1 MLETGK
7 VTLIGAGPSGLD
19 LLTLRGFN
27 ALQQADVVVFDRLVE
42 QDILDSI
49 PEKAEKID
57 VGKQNNHHPVPQEE
71 INQILVDKAKECKNV
86 VRLKGGDCFLFGRG
100 GEECEYLA
108 ENNIPFEVVSGVT
121 SAIAA
126 PAYAGIPVTHRD
138 FCSSVH
144 IITAHAKA
152 GKKLE
157 IDFESLVKLKG
168 TLVFL
173 MGLSSINDVMQGL
186 INAGM
191 KKDMPAAVIENGT
204 RLTQR
209 KIIANISNISE
220 KVKDLNF
227 KSPSIIVV
235 GEVCTL
241 SNSLDWFSKQP
252 LYGQTVVVTRPKER
266 IGTLSEKLRRLGAN
280 VIECPCIQTIN
291 EIDTDK
297 FNIALQ
303 RQYDYIVL
311 TSPAGVYAMVEALEK
326 INKDLRV
333 FYNCKFA
340 VIGSGTAKE
349 LKKYG
354 ITADLM
360 PEIYDS
366 EHLGKLLADKLDSNS
381 SVLILRAK
389 EGSNELTKALK
400 ERNINFLDIST
411 YRTEYCCDKSK
422 MLIELIKNNSVNTI
436 TFTSAS
442 TVIGFVESVKLDKYN
457 NFTALCI
464 GKQTAK
470 KAEFYGMKIKIAKN
484 ATINSMVAALLEEN
498 HHV

>member
-1 MLETGK
+1 M
-7 VTLIGAGPSGLD
+7 
-19 LLTLRGFN
+19 
-27 ALQQADVVVFDRLVE
+27 
-42 QDILDSI
+42 
-49 PEKAEKID
+49 
-57 VGKQNNHHPVPQEE
+57 VG
-71 INQILVDKAKECKNV
+71 KAKENKNV

-100 GEECEYLA
+100 GEECEYLLA
-108 ENNIPFEVVSGVT
+108 NNIPFEVVSGVT

-173 MGLSSINDVMQGL
+173 MGLSSINEVMQGL
-186 INAGM
+186 INSGM
-191 KKDMPAAVIENGT
+191 SKDMPAAVIENGT

-209 KIIANISNISE
+209 KIVSDISNISQ

-241 SNSLDWFSKQP
+241 SDSLDWFSKQP

-280 VIECPCIQTIN
+280 VIECPCIQTVN
-291 EIDTDK
+291 EVDTDK
-297 FNIALQ
+297 FNDALKK
-303 RQYDYIVL
+303 QYDYVVL
-311 TSPAGVYAMVEALEK
+311 TSPAGVSAMIEALEK

-354 ITADLM
+354 INADLM

-366 EHLGKLLADKLDSNS
+366 EHLGKLLADKLNSNS

-389 EGSNELTKALK
+389 GGSKELTTTL
-400 ERNINFLDIST
+400 ERKGINFSDIST
-411 YRTEYCCDKSK
+411 YITEYCCNKSE
-422 MLIELIKNNSVNTI
+422 MLREIIENGVVNVI
-436 TFTSAS
+436 TFTSSS
-442 TVIGFVESVKLDKYN
+442 TVTGFVNSINLDKYN

-470 KAEFYGMKIKIAKN
+470 KAEFYGMKTKIAKN
-484 ATINSMVAALLEEN
+484 ATIDSMIAALLEEN

>member
-1 MLETGK
+1 MEVGK
-7 VTLIGAGPSGLD
+7 VTLVGAGPSGLD

-27 ALQQADVVVFDRLVE
+27 ALQNADVVVFDRLVE
-42 QDILDSI
+42 QDIIDII
-49 PEKAEKID
+49 PDKAEKID
-57 VGKQNNHHPVPQEE
+57 VGKQNNHHPVPQEQ
-71 INQILVDKAKECKNV
+71 INQILVGKAKENKNV

-100 GEECEYLA
+100 GEECEYLLA
-108 ENNIPFEVVSGVT
+108 NNIPFEVVSGVT

-173 MGLSSINDVMQGL
+173 MGLSSINEVMQGL
-186 INAGM
+186 INSGM
-191 KKDMPAAVIENGT
+191 SKDMPAAVIENGT

-209 KIIANISNISE
+209 KIVSDISNISQ
-220 KVKDLNF
+220 KVKDLSF

-241 SNSLDWFSKQP
+241 SDSLDWFSKQP

-280 VIECPCIQTIN
+280 VIECPCIQTVN
-291 EIDTDK
+291 EVDTDK
-297 FNIALQ
+297 FNDALKK
-303 RQYDYIVL
+303 QYDYVVL
-311 TSPAGVYAMVEALEK
+311 TSPAGVSAMIEALEK

-354 ITADLM
+354 INADLM

-389 EGSNELTKALK
+389 GGSKELTTAL
-400 ERNINFLDIST
+400 ERKGINFSDIST
-411 YRTEYCCDKSK
+411 YITEYCCNKSE
-422 MLIELIKNNSVNTI
+422 MLREMIENSIVNVI

-442 TVIGFVESVKLDKYN
+442 TVIGFVNSINIDKYD

-464 GKQTAK
+464 GEQTAK
-470 KAEFYGMKIKIAKN
+470 KAEFYGMKTKIAKN
-484 ATINSMVAALLEEN
+484 ATIDSMIAALLEEN

>member
-1 MLETGK
+1 MEVGK
-7 VTLIGAGPSGLD
+7 VTLVGAGPSGLD

-27 ALQQADVVVFDRLVE
+27 ALQNADVVVFDRLVE
-42 QDILDSI
+42 QDIIDII
-49 PEKAEKID
+49 PDKAEKID
-57 VGKQNNHHPVPQEE
+57 VGKQNNHHPVPQEQ
-71 INQILVDKAKECKNV
+71 INQILVGKAKENKNV

-100 GEECEYLA
+100 GEECEYLLA
-108 ENNIPFEVVSGVT
+108 NNIPFEVVSGVT

-173 MGLSSINDVMQGL
+173 MGLSSINEVMQGL
-186 INAGM
+186 INSGM
-191 KKDMPAAVIENGT
+191 SKDMPAAVIENGT

-209 KIIANISNISE
+209 KIVSDISNISQ

-241 SNSLDWFSKQP
+241 SDSLDWFSKQP

-280 VIECPCIQTIN
+280 VIECPCIQTVN
-291 EIDTDK
+291 EVDTDK
-297 FNIALQ
+297 FNDALKK
-303 RQYDYIVL
+303 QYDYVVL
-311 TSPAGVYAMVEALEK
+311 TSPAGVSAMIEALEK

-354 ITADLM
+354 INADLM

-366 EHLGKLLADKLDSNS
+366 EHLGKLLADKLNSNS

-389 EGSNELTKALK
+389 GGSKELTTTL
-400 ERNINFLDIST
+400 ERKGINFSDIST
-411 YRTEYCCDKSK
+411 YITEYCCNKSE
-422 MLIELIKNNSVNTI
+422 MLREIIENGVVNVI
-436 TFTSAS
+436 TFTSSS
-442 TVIGFVESVKLDKYN
+442 TVTGFVNSINLDKYN

-464 GKQTAK
+464 GNQTAK
-470 KAEFYGMKIKIAKN
+470 KAEFYGMKTKIAKN
-484 ATINSMVAALLEEN
+484 ATIDSMIAALLEEN

>member
-1 MLETGK
+1 MEVGK
-7 VTLIGAGPSGLD
+7 VTLVGAGPSGLD

-27 ALQQADVVVFDRLVE
+27 ALQNADVVVFDRLVE
-42 QDILDSI
+42 QDIIDII
-49 PEKAEKID
+49 PDKAEKID
-57 VGKQNNHHPVPQEE
+57 VGKQNNHHPVPQEQ
-71 INQILVDKAKECKNV
+71 INQILVGKAKENKNV

-100 GEECEYLA
+100 GEECEYLLA
-108 ENNIPFEVVSGVT
+108 NNIPFEVVSGVT

-173 MGLSSINDVMQGL
+173 MGLSSINEVMQGL
-186 INAGM
+186 INSGM
-191 KKDMPAAVIENGT
+191 SKDMPAAVIENGT

-209 KIIANISNISE
+209 KIVSDISNISQ

-241 SNSLDWFSKQP
+241 SDSLDWFSKQP

-280 VIECPCIQTIN
+280 VIECPCIQTVN
-291 EIDTDK
+291 EVDTDK
-297 FNIALQ
+297 FNDALKK
-303 RQYDYIVL
+303 QYDYVVL
-311 TSPAGVYAMVEALEK
+311 TSPAGVSAMIEALEK

-354 ITADLM
+354 INADLM

-366 EHLGKLLADKLDSNS
+366 EHLGKLLADKLNSNS

-389 EGSNELTKALK
+389 GGSKELTTTL
-400 ERNINFLDIST
+400 ERKGINFSDIST
-411 YRTEYCCDKSK
+411 YITEYCCNKSE
-422 MLIELIKNNSVNTI
+422 MLREIIENCVVNVI
-436 TFTSAS
+436 TFTSSS
-442 TVIGFVESVKLDKYN
+442 TVTGFVNSINLDKYN

-470 KAEFYGMKIKIAKN
+470 KAEFYGMKTKIAKN
-484 ATINSMVAALLEEN
+484 ATIDSMIAALLEEN

>member
-1 MLETGK
+1 MEVGK
-7 VTLIGAGPSGLD
+7 VTLVGAGPSGLD

-27 ALQQADVVVFDRLVE
+27 ALQNADVVVFDRLVE
-42 QDILDSI
+42 QDIIDII
-49 PEKAEKID
+49 PDKAEKID
-57 VGKQNNHHPVPQEE
+57 VGKQNNHHPVPQEQ
-71 INQILVDKAKECKNV
+71 INQILVGKAKENKNV

-100 GEECEYLA
+100 GEECEYLLA
-108 ENNIPFEVVSGVT
+108 NNIPFEVVSGVT

-173 MGLSSINDVMQGL
+173 MGLSSINEVMQGL
-186 INAGM
+186 INSGM
-191 KKDMPAAVIENGT
+191 SKDMPAAVIENGT

-209 KIIANISNISE
+209 KIVSDISNISQ

-241 SNSLDWFSKQP
+241 SDSLDWFSKQP

-280 VIECPCIQTIN
+280 VIECPCIQTVN
-291 EIDTDK
+291 EVDTDK
-297 FNIALQ
+297 FNDALKK
-303 RQYDYIVL
+303 QYDYVVL
-311 TSPAGVYAMVEALEK
+311 TSPAGVSAMIEALEK

-354 ITADLM
+354 INADLM

-366 EHLGKLLADKLDSNS
+366 EHLGKLLADKLNSNS

-389 EGSNELTKALK
+389 GGSKELTTTL
-400 ERNINFLDIST
+400 ERKGINFSDIST
-411 YRTEYCCDKSK
+411 YITEYCCNKSE
-422 MLIELIKNNSVNTI
+422 MLREIIENGVVNVI
-436 TFTSAS
+436 TFTSSS
-442 TVIGFVESVKLDKYN
+442 TVTGFVNSINLDKYN

-470 KAEFYGMKIKIAKN
+470 KAEFYGMKTKIAKN
-484 ATINSMVAALLEEN
+484 ATIDSMIAALLEEN

>member
-1 MLETGK
+1 MEVGK
-7 VTLIGAGPSGLD
+7 VTLVGAGPSGLD

-27 ALQQADVVVFDRLVE
+27 ALQNADVVVLDRLVE
-42 QDILDSI
+42 QDIIDII
-49 PEKAEKID
+49 PDKAEKID
-57 VGKQNNHHPVPQEE
+57 VGKQNNHHPVPQEQ
-71 INQILVDKAKECKNV
+71 INQILVGKAKENKNV

-100 GEECEYLA
+100 GEECEYLLA
-108 ENNIPFEVVSGVT
+108 NNIPFEVVSGVT

-173 MGLSSINDVMQGL
+173 MGLSSINEVMQGL
-186 INAGM
+186 INSGM
-191 KKDMPAAVIENGT
+191 SKDMPAAVIENGT

-209 KIIANISNISE
+209 KIVSDISNISQ
-220 KVKDLNF
+220 KVKDLSF

-241 SNSLDWFSKQP
+241 SDSLDWFSKQP

-266 IGTLSEKLRRLGAN
+266 IGTLSEKLHRLGAN
-280 VIECPCIQTIN
+280 VIECPCIQTVN
-291 EIDTDK
+291 EVDIDK
-297 FNIALQ
+297 FNDALKK
-303 RQYDYIVL
+303 QYDYVVL
-311 TSPAGVYAMVEALEK
+311 TSPAGVSAMIEALEK

-354 ITADLM
+354 INADLM

-389 EGSNELTKALK
+389 GGSKELTTAL
-400 ERNINFLDIST
+400 ERKGINFSDIST
-411 YRTEYCCDKSK
+411 YITEYCCNKSE
-422 MLIELIKNNSVNTI
+422 MLREMIENSIVNVI

-442 TVIGFVESVKLDKYN
+442 TVIGFVNSINIDKYD

-464 GKQTAK
+464 GEQTAK
-470 KAEFYGMKIKIAKN
+470 KAEFYGMKTKIAKN
-484 ATINSMVAALLEEN
+484 ATIDSMIAALLEEN

>member
-1 MLETGK
+1 MLEIGK
-7 VTLIGAGPSGLD
+7 VILVGAGPSGLD

-27 ALQQADVVVFDRLVE
+27 AIKQADVVVFDRLVQ
-42 QDILDSI
+42 QDILDCI

-57 VGKQNNHHPVPQEE
+57 VGKRNNHHPVPQHE
-71 INQILVDKAKECKNV
+71 INQILVDKAKQGKNV

-100 GEECEYLA
+100 GEECEYLLA
-108 ENNIPFEVVSGVT
+108 NNIPFEVVSGVT

-144 IITAHAKA
+144 IITAHARA
-152 GKKLE
+152 GTKLE
-157 IDFESLVKLKG
+157 IDFKSLVKLNG

-186 INAGM
+186 LNAGIS
-191 KKDMPAAVIENGT
+191 KNMPVAVIENGT
-204 RLTQR
+204 RPVQR
-209 KIIANISNISE
+209 KIISDISNIAQ
-220 KVKDLNF
+220 KVIELDF

-241 SNSLDWFSKQP
+241 SDSLDWFSNQP
-252 LYGQTVVVTRPKER
+252 LYGQTIVVTRLKDR

-280 VIECPCIQTIN
+280 VIEYPCIKTVN
-291 EIDTDK
+291 EVNTDELK
-297 FNIALQ
+297 NALQ
-303 RQYDYIVL
+303 KQYNYVVL
-311 TSPAGVYAMVEALEK
+311 TSPSGVTAMIEALDK

-333 FYNCKFA
+333 FYNSKFA

-354 ITADLM
+354 INADLV

-366 EHLGKLLADKLDSNS
+366 EHLGKLLSDNLNSSS

-389 EGSNELTKALK
+389 EGSNELIQALQSK
-400 ERNINFLDIST
+400 NIEFTEVST
-411 YRTEYCCDKSK
+411 YRTEYTN
-422 MLIELIKNNSVNTI
+422 NNSENLKNMIETNCVNTI

-442 TVIGFVESVKLDKYN
+442 TVTGFVNSINLDKYN
-457 NFTALCI
+457 SFTALCI
-464 GKQTAK
+464 GNQTAK
-470 KAEFYGMKIKIAKN
+470 KAEFYGMKTKIAKN
-484 ATINSMVAALLEEN
+484 ATIDSMIAALLEEN

>member
-1 MLETGK
+1 MLKVGK
-7 VTLIGAGPSGLD
+7 VTLVGAGPSGLD
-19 LLTLRGFN
+19 LMTLRGFN

-57 VGKQNNHHPVPQEE
+57 VGKKNNHHPVPQNE

-100 GEECEYLA
+100 GEECEYLLS
-108 ENNIPFEVVSGVT
+108 NNIPFEVVSGVT

-126 PAYAGIPVTHRD
+126 PAYAGIAVTHRD

-157 IDFESLVKLKG
+157 IDFKSLVKLKG

-173 MGLSSINDVMQGL
+173 MGLSSIDEVTQGL

-191 KKDMPAAVIENGT
+191 EKNMPAAVIENGT
-204 RLTQR
+204 RSTQR
-209 KIIANISNISE
+209 KIISDLSNISQ
-220 KVKDLNF
+220 KVNELNF

-235 GEVCTL
+235 GEVCKL

-252 LYGQTVVVTRPKER
+252 LYGKTVVVTRPKER

-280 VIECPCIQTIN
+280 VIEYPCIQTIN
-291 EIDTDK
+291 EIDKDK
-297 FNIALQ
+297 FNIALKNN
-303 RQYDYIVL
+303 YDYVVL
-311 TSPAGVYAMVEALEK
+311 TSPAGVSAMVEALEK
-326 INKDLRV
+326 VNKDLRV

-354 ITADLM
+354 ISADLM

-366 EHLGKLLADKLDSNS
+366 EHLGKLLADKLNSNS

-389 EGSNELTKALK
+389 DGSKELTKALEEK
-400 ERNINFLDIST
+400 NINFSDIAT
-411 YRTEYCCDKSK
+411 YRTEYCCNKSE
-422 MLIELIKNNSVNTI
+422 MLKELIKNNSVNII

-442 TVIGFVESVKLDKYN
+442 TVTGFVESIKLDKYT
-457 NFTALCI
+457 NFTVLCI

-470 KAEFYGMKIKIAKN
+470 KAEFYGMKTKIANN
-484 ATINSMVAALLEEN
+484 ATIDAMIAALLEEN

>member
-1 MLETGK
+1 MEVGK
-7 VTLIGAGPSGLD
+7 VTLVGAGPSGLD

-27 ALQQADVVVFDRLVE
+27 ALQNADVVVFDRLVE
-42 QDILDSI
+42 QDIIDII
-49 PEKAEKID
+49 PDKAEKID
-57 VGKQNNHHPVPQEE
+57 VGKQNNHHPVPQEQ
-71 INQILVDKAKECKNV
+71 INQILIDKAKENKNV

-100 GEECEYLA
+100 GEECEYLLA
-108 ENNIPFEVVSGVT
+108 NNIPFEVVSGVT

-173 MGLSSINDVMQGL
+173 MGLSSINEVMQGL
-186 INAGM
+186 INSGM
-191 KKDMPAAVIENGT
+191 SKDMPAAVIESGT

-209 KIIANISNISE
+209 KIVSDISNISQ
-220 KVKDLNF
+220 KVKDLSF
-227 KSPSIIVV
+227 KSPSIIIV

-280 VIECPCIQTIN
+280 VIECPCIQTVN
-291 EIDTDK
+291 EVDTDK
-297 FNIALQ
+297 FSNALKTT
-303 RQYDYIVL
+303 YDYVVL
-311 TSPAGVYAMVEALEK
+311 TSPAGVSAMIEALET

-354 ITADLM
+354 INADLM

-381 SVLILRAK
+381 SVLILRARD
-389 EGSNELTKALK
+389 GSKELTKAL
-400 ERNINFLDIST
+400 ERKGINFSDIST
-411 YRTEYCCDKSK
+411 YRTEYCCNKSE
-422 MLIELIKNNSVNTI
+422 MLREMIENSIINVI

-442 TVIGFVESVKLDKYN
+442 TVTGFVNSINLDKYN

-464 GKQTAK
+464 GEQTAK
-470 KAEFYGMKIKIAKN
+470 KAEFYGMKTKIAKN
-484 ATINSMVAALLEEN
+484 ATIDSMIAALLEEN

>member
-1 MLETGK
+1 MLKVGK
-7 VTLIGAGPSGLD
+7 VTLVGAGPSGLD
-19 LLTLRGFN
+19 LMTLRGFN

-57 VGKQNNHHPVPQEE
+57 VGKKNNHHPVPQNE

-100 GEECEYLA
+100 GEECEYLLS
-108 ENNIPFEVVSGVT
+108 NNIPFEVVSGVT

-173 MGLSSINDVMQGL
+173 MGLSSIHDVTQGL

-191 KKDMPAAVIENGT
+191 EKNMPAAVIENGT
-204 RLTQR
+204 RSTQR
-209 KIIANISNISE
+209 KIISDLSNISQ
-220 KVKDLNF
+220 KVNELNF

-235 GEVCTL
+235 GEVCKL

-252 LYGQTVVVTRPKER
+252 LYGKTVVVTRPKER

-280 VIECPCIQTIN
+280 VIEYPCIQTIN
-291 EIDTDK
+291 EIDKDK
-297 FNIALQ
+297 FNIALENN
-303 RQYDYIVL
+303 YDYVVL
-311 TSPAGVYAMVEALEK
+311 TSPAGVSAMVEALEK
-326 INKDLRV
+326 VNKDLRV

-354 ITADLM
+354 ISADLM

-366 EHLGKLLADKLDSNS
+366 EHLGKLLADKLNSNS

-389 EGSNELTKALK
+389 DGSKELTKALEEK
-400 ERNINFLDIST
+400 NISFSDIAT
-411 YRTEYCCDKSK
+411 YRTEYCCNKSE
-422 MLIELIKNNSVNTI
+422 MLKELIKNNSVNII

-442 TVIGFVESVKLDKYN
+442 TITGFVESIKLDKYT

-470 KAEFYGMKIKIAKN
+470 KAEFYGMKTKIANN
-484 ATINSMVAALLEEN
+484 ATIDAMIAALLEEN

>member
-1 MLETGK
+1 MEVGK
-7 VTLIGAGPSGLD
+7 VTLVGAGPSGLD

-27 ALQQADVVVFDRLVE
+27 ALQNADVVVFDRLVE
-42 QDILDSI
+42 QDIIDII
-49 PEKAEKID
+49 PDKAEKID
-57 VGKQNNHHPVPQEE
+57 VGKQNNHHPVPQEQ
-71 INQILVDKAKECKNV
+71 INQILVGKAKENKNV

-100 GEECEYLA
+100 GEECEYLLA
-108 ENNIPFEVVSGVT
+108 NNIPFEVVSGVT

-173 MGLSSINDVMQGL
+173 MGLSSINEVMQGL
-186 INAGM
+186 INSGM
-191 KKDMPAAVIENGT
+191 SKDMPAAVIENGT

-209 KIIANISNISE
+209 KIVSDISNISQ

-241 SNSLDWFSKQP
+241 SDSLDWFSKQP

-280 VIECPCIQTIN
+280 VIECPCIQTVN
-291 EIDTDK
+291 EVDTDK
-297 FNIALQ
+297 FNDALKK
-303 RQYDYIVL
+303 QYDYVVL
-311 TSPAGVYAMVEALEK
+311 TSPAGVSAMIEALEK

-354 ITADLM
+354 INADLM

-366 EHLGKLLADKLDSNS
+366 EHLGKLLADKLNSNS

-389 EGSNELTKALK
+389 GGSKELTTTL
-400 ERNINFLDIST
+400 ERKGINFSDIST
-411 YRTEYCCDKSK
+411 YITEYCCNKSE
-422 MLIELIKNNSVNTI
+422 MLREIIENGVINVI
-436 TFTSAS
+436 TFTSSS
-442 TVIGFVESVKLDKYN
+442 TVTGFVNSINLDKYN

-464 GKQTAK
+464 GNQTAK
-470 KAEFYGMKIKIAKN
+470 KAEFYGMKTKIAKN
-484 ATINSMVAALLEEN
+484 ATIDSMIAALLEEN

>member
-1 MLETGK
+1 MEVGK
-7 VTLIGAGPSGLD
+7 VTLVGAGPSGLD

-27 ALQQADVVVFDRLVE
+27 ALQNADVVVFDRLVE
-42 QDILDSI
+42 QDIIDII
-49 PEKAEKID
+49 PDKAEKID
-57 VGKQNNHHPVPQEE
+57 VGKQNNHHPVPQEQ
-71 INQILVDKAKECKNV
+71 INQILVGKAKENKNV

-100 GEECEYLA
+100 GEECEYLLA
-108 ENNIPFEVVSGVT
+108 NNIPFEVVSGVT

-173 MGLSSINDVMQGL
+173 MGLSSINEVMQGL
-186 INAGM
+186 INSGM
-191 KKDMPAAVIENGT
+191 SKDMPAAVIENGT

-209 KIIANISNISE
+209 KIVSDISNISQ

-241 SNSLDWFSKQP
+241 SDSLDWFSKQP

-280 VIECPCIQTIN
+280 VIECPCIQTVN
-291 EIDTDK
+291 EVDTDK
-297 FNIALQ
+297 FNDALKK
-303 RQYDYIVL
+303 QYDYVVL
-311 TSPAGVYAMVEALEK
+311 TSPAGVSAMIEALEK

-354 ITADLM
+354 INADLM

-366 EHLGKLLADKLDSNS
+366 EHLGKLLADKLNSNS

-389 EGSNELTKALK
+389 GGSKELTTTL
-400 ERNINFLDIST
+400 ERKGINFLVFLT
-411 YRTEYCCDKSK
+411 YITEYCCNKSE
-422 MLIELIKNNSVNTI
+422 MLREIIENGVVNVI
-436 TFTSAS
+436 TFTSSS
-442 TVIGFVESVKLDKYN
+442 TVTGFVNSINLDKYN

-470 KAEFYGMKIKIAKN
+470 KAEFYGMKTKIAKN
-484 ATINSMVAALLEEN
+484 ATIDSMIAALLEEN

>member
-1 MLETGK
+1 MEVGK
-7 VTLIGAGPSGLD
+7 VTLVGAGPSGLD

-27 ALQQADVVVFDRLVE
+27 ALQNADVVVFDRLVE
-42 QDILDSI
+42 QDIIDII
-49 PEKAEKID
+49 PDKAEKID
-57 VGKQNNHHPVPQEE
+57 VGKQNNHHPVPQEQ
-71 INQILVDKAKECKNV
+71 INQILVDKAKKNKNV

-100 GEECEYLA
+100 GEECEYLLA
-108 ENNIPFEVVSGVT
+108 NNIPFEVVSGVT

-144 IITAHAKA
+144 IITAHVKA

-173 MGLSSINDVMQGL
+173 MGLSSINEVMQGL
-186 INAGM
+186 INSGM
-191 KKDMPAAVIENGT
+191 SKDMPASVIENGT

-209 KIIANISNISE
+209 KIVSDISNISQ
-220 KVKDLNF
+220 KVKDLSF

-241 SNSLDWFSKQP
+241 SDSLDWFSKQP

-280 VIECPCIQTIN
+280 VIECPCIQTVN
-291 EIDTDK
+291 EVDIDK
-297 FNIALQ
+297 FSNALKKT
-303 RQYDYIVL
+303 YDYVVL
-311 TSPAGVYAMVEALEK
+311 TSPAGVSAMIDALEK

-354 ITADLM
+354 INADLM

-389 EGSNELTKALK
+389 GGSKELTTAL
-400 ERNINFLDIST
+400 ERKGINFSDIST
-411 YRTEYCCDKSK
+411 YITEYCCNKSE
-422 MLIELIKNNSVNTI
+422 MLREMIENSIVNVI

-442 TVIGFVESVKLDKYN
+442 TVIGFVNSINIDKYD

-464 GKQTAK
+464 GEQTAK
-470 KAEFYGMKIKIAKN
+470 KAEFYGMKTKIAKN
-484 ATINSMVAALLEEN
+484 ATIDSMIAALLEEN

>member
-1 MLETGK
+1 MEVGK
-7 VTLIGAGPSGLD
+7 VTLVGAGPSGLD

-27 ALQQADVVVFDRLVE
+27 ALQNADVVVFDRLVE
-42 QDILDSI
+42 QDIIDII
-49 PEKAEKID
+49 PDKAEKID
-57 VGKQNNHHPVPQEE
+57 VGKQNNHHPVPQEQ
-71 INQILVDKAKECKNV
+71 INQILVGKAKENKNV

-100 GEECEYLA
+100 GEECEYLLA
-108 ENNIPFEVVSGVT
+108 NNIPFEVVSGVT

-173 MGLSSINDVMQGL
+173 MGLSSINEVMQGL
-186 INAGM
+186 INSGM
-191 KKDMPAAVIENGT
+191 SKDMPAAVIENGT

-209 KIIANISNISE
+209 KIVSDISNISQ

-241 SNSLDWFSKQP
+241 SDSLDWFSKQP

-280 VIECPCIQTIN
+280 VIECPCIQTVN
-291 EIDTDK
+291 EVDTDK
-297 FNIALQ
+297 FNDALKK
-303 RQYDYIVL
+303 QYDYVVL
-311 TSPAGVYAMVEALEK
+311 TSPAGVSAMIEALEK

-354 ITADLM
+354 INADLM

-389 EGSNELTKALK
+389 GGSKELTTAL
-400 ERNINFLDIST
+400 ERKGINFSDIST
-411 YRTEYCCDKSK
+411 YITEYCCNKSE
-422 MLIELIKNNSVNTI
+422 MLREMIENSIVNVI

-442 TVIGFVESVKLDKYN
+442 TVIGFVNSINIDKYD

-464 GKQTAK
+464 GEQTAK
-470 KAEFYGMKIKIAKN
+470 KAEFYGMKTKIAKN
-484 ATINSMVAALLEEN
+484 ATIDSMIAALLEEN

>member
-1 MLETGK
+1 MKVGK
-7 VTLIGAGPSGLD
+7 VTLVGAGPSGLD

-27 ALQQADVVVFDRLVE
+27 ALQNADVVVFDRLVE
-42 QDILDSI
+42 QDIIDII
-49 PEKAEKID
+49 PDKAEKID
-57 VGKQNNHHPVPQEE
+57 VGKQNNHHPVPQEH
-71 INQILVDKAKECKNV
+71 INQILVDKAKKNENV

-100 GEECEYLA
+100 GEECEYLLA
-108 ENNIPFEVVSGVT
+108 NNIPFEVVSGVT

-173 MGLSSINDVMQGL
+173 MGLSSINEVMQGL
-186 INAGM
+186 INSGM
-191 KKDMPAAVIENGT
+191 SKDMPAAVIENGT

-209 KIIANISNISE
+209 KIVSDISNISQ
-220 KVKDLNF
+220 KVKDLSF
-227 KSPSIIVV
+227 KNPSIIVV

-241 SNSLDWFSKQP
+241 SDSLDWFSKQP

-280 VIECPCIQTIN
+280 VIECPCIQTVN
-291 EIDTDK
+291 EVDTDK
-297 FNIALQ
+297 FSNALKTT
-303 RQYDYIVL
+303 YDYVVL
-311 TSPAGVYAMVEALEK
+311 TSPAGVSAMIEALET

-354 ITADLM
+354 INADLM

-381 SVLILRAK
+381 SVLILRARD
-389 EGSNELTKALK
+389 GSKELTTAL
-400 ERNINFLDIST
+400 ERKGINFSDIST
-411 YRTEYCCDKSK
+411 YRTEYCCNKAE
-422 MLIELIKNNSVNTI
+422 MLREMIENSVVNVI

-442 TVIGFVESVKLDKYN
+442 TVTGFVNSINLDKHD

-464 GKQTAK
+464 GEQTAK
-470 KAEFYGMKIKIAKN
+470 KAEFYGMKTKIAKN
-484 ATINSMVAALLEEN
+484 ATIDSMIAALLEEN